1 MEYIEK
7 LKDYCSNFSKELE
20 KECLIQIKKLQKQG
34 FSNEW
39 IYRAITHK
47 DQSEWS
53 KYGFGLLWVEHY
65 QNQIINLLA
74 AERNQLGDIDTDNIT
89 WDSLLEDEVKDCETL
104 VNDNEN
110 ILDNLFEKY
119 GV

>member
-1 MEYIEK
+1 MEYLLK
-7 LKDYCSNFSKELE
+7 LKEYCSNFPREIE
-20 KECLIQIKKLQKQG
+20 KESLIQIRKLQKQG

-47 DQSEWS
+47 TQAEWE

-65 QNQIINLLA
+65 QNQITNLLA
-74 AERNQLGDIDTDNIT
+74 AERNQLADIDIENLS
-89 WDSLLEDEVKDCETL
+89 WETL
-104 VNDNEN
+104 INDETNTNEN
-110 ILDNLFEKY
+110 TPSKTESLNDLYKRY